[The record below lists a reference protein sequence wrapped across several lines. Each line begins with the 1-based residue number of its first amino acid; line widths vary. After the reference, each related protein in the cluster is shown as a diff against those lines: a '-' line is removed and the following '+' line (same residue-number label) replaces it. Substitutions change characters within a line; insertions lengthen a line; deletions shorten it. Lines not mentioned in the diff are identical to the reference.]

1 MPDGCSWAL
10 GRQQPASAVLL
21 ELVSSPI
28 DPASK
33 ISICLS
39 TAGPFSC
46 VSHLIPQVDIMD
58 KKFPPRKSFESD
70 RASEL
75 SSVTNGESL
84 TDDVQVSEG
93 NSLQIRGYLLKKSKE
108 GAWQKRF
115 FETNGNY
122 LTYYKTKRMTKLLAA
137 LSLSDVGDIS
147 VVSMK

>member
-1 MPDGCSWAL
+1 MGDK
-10 GRQQPASAVLL
+10 
-21 ELVSSPI
+21 I
-28 DPASK
+28 DPRFK
-33 ISICLS
+33 
-39 TAGPFSC
+39 G
-46 VSHLIPQVDIMD
+46 
-58 KKFPPRKSFESD
+58 RKSFESD
-70 RASEL
+70 RASEM
-75 SSVTNGESL
+75 SSVTAGESL

-147 VVSMK
+147 VVSSNFDFPLSYELFIPCALILPGKRGK